1 MRPSSFGLILTPL
14 LLALTGCPG
23 ESKPGTSGGLKKIDQ
38 ETLVTIVTA
47 DDAKV
52 LDPHVTS
59 DGGNVKVINQIYETL
74 VGVDSKDVN
83 TLIPELAES
92 WVIADDA
99 KSIVFTIR
107 SGVTFQDGT
116 PLDAAA
122 CKLSLDRLR
131 KNGWE
136 LPSSPYAS
144 MFSQVEAMKAEGQTL
159 TISFKLAIA
168 PVALRNYTMFNSS
181 IVSPKVLETSKAMA
195 DLDAASLY
203 VTQHAAGTGGYKVDT
218 FDPAAKV
225 TRLVAYDGYW
235 GGAPKIQ
242 TLVFKSVPDEAK
254 RMEYLGEG
262 KRSAHIV
269 VDDVPRQHWEPLKT
283 SEFVTLH
290 TWWSLNVCYMGINGH
305 HEATKEL
312 EVRQAIQL
320 GVDREQLLPHYE
332 GTARPTYSLV
342 AQPMAEYDAKLRP
355 AGWDDDLEKRRAA
368 AKALLE
374 KVGAVGREVTI
385 YFPNQP
391 RPYLPRP
398 QKIADTV
405 RHSLNAIG
413 LKAKIQGEDKN
424 KLFPGIPSGEYELV
438 LIGWTTDNGHPDNFY
453 SPLADGADGKPGG
466 SNVSRV
472 FDAEIHEKIL
482 KAQQLQGADAK
493 TAYREIERLLQNKV
507 GGYAPLV
514 NTKVAIAY
522 SKSLSGF
529 EVNEL
534 AQYRFTKATLSQ

>member
-1 MRPSSFGLILTPL
+1 MRPSTTVALLTL
-14 LLALTGCPG
+14 SLSLTGCPG
-23 ESKPGTSGGLKKIDQ
+23 ESPNGSGGGLKKIDQ
-38 ETLVTIVTA
+38 DTLVTIVTG

-59 DGGNVKVINQIYETL
+59 DGGNVKVINQIFETL
-74 VGVDSKDVN
+74 VNVDPKDVN

-92 WVIADDA
+92 WTIPDDA

-107 SGVTFQDGT
+107 KATFQDGT

-131 KNGWE
+131 KEGFE

-144 MFSQVEAMKAEGQTL
+144 MFSQVESITADGQTL
-159 TISFKLAIA
+159 TVALKEPVA
-168 PVALRNYTMFNSS
+168 PVALRNFSMFNSS
-181 IVSPKVLETSKAMA
+181 IVSPKVIEASKKIA
-195 DLDAASLY
+195 DLDEASRY
-203 VTQHAAGTGGYKVDT
+203 VTENAVGTGAYKVDT

-225 TRLVAYDGYW
+225 TRLVAYENYW
-235 GGAPKIQ
+235 GGAPKIK
-242 TLVFKSVPDEAK
+242 TLIFKPVPDEAK
-254 RMEYLGEG
+254 RMNYLGEG
-262 KRSAHIV
+262 TKDSHIV
-269 VDDVPRQHWEPLKT
+269 VDDVPRQHWEPLST
-283 SEFVTLH
+283 STFITLH
-290 TWWSLNVCYMGINGH
+290 TWWSLNVCYMGINGK

-320 GVDREQLLPHYE
+320 GVDREQLLGHYE
-332 GTARPTYSLV
+332 GTARPTFSLV
-342 AQPMAEYDAKLRP
+342 AQPMAAYDAKLRP
-355 AGWDDDLEKRRAA
+355 QGWDDDLETRQATAR
-368 AKALLE
+368 ALLE

-398 QKIADTV
+398 KKIADTV
-405 RHSLNAIG
+405 RHGLNAIG

-424 KLFPGIPSGEYELV
+424 KLFPGIPSGTYELV

-453 SPLADGADGKPGG
+453 SPLADGADGEPGG

-472 FDAEIHEKIL
+472 FDPEIHAKIL
-482 KAQQLQGADAK
+482 AAQQVNEPAARVA
-493 TAYREIERLLQNKV
+493 AYREIETLLQNKV
-507 GGYAPLV
+507 AGYAPLV
-514 NTKVAIAY
+514 NTKIAIAY

-529 EVNEL
+529 VCNEL
-534 AQYRFTKATLSQ
+534 GQYRFNKATITQ

>member
-1 MRPSSFGLILTPL
+1 MHSRGLIVVLTAL
-14 LLALTGCPG
+14 LLAGCPG
-23 ESKPGTSGGLKKIDQ
+23 EGKPGTAGGLQKIDQ
-38 ETLVTIVTA
+38 NTLITIVTG

-59 DGGNVKVINQIYETL
+59 DGGNVKVINQIFETL
-74 VGVDSKDVN
+74 VGVSADDVN

-92 WVIADDA
+92 WTFGDDA

-107 SGVTFQDGT
+107 SGVTFQDGAA
-116 PLDAAA
+116 LDAAA

-131 KNGWE
+131 KDGFE

-144 MFSQVEAMKAEGQTL
+144 MFSQVAAIEAEGQTL
-159 TISFKLAIA
+159 TVALKSPVA
-168 PVALRNYTMFNSS
+168 PVALRNFSMFCSS
-181 IVSPKVLETSKAMA
+181 IVSPKVLEASKAIA
-195 DLDAASLY
+195 DLDAASLH
-203 VTQHAAGTGGYKVDT
+203 VTQNAIGTGGYTVDT

-225 TRLVAYDGYW
+225 TRLAAYDGYW
-235 GGAPKIQ
+235 GGTPSIK

-262 KRSAHIV
+262 KRDAQIL

-283 SEFVTLH
+283 STSVTLK
-290 TWWSLNVCYMGINGH
+290 TWWSLNVCYMGINGKH
-305 HEATKEL
+305 AATKEL

-320 GVDREQLLPHYE
+320 GIDRDQLLAHYE

-342 AQPMAEYDAKLRP
+342 AQPMADYDPKLRP
-355 AGWDDDLEKRRAA
+355 TGWDDDLETRRAT

-374 KVGAVGREVTI
+374 KVGAVGREVTV

-424 KLFPGIPSGEYELV
+424 KLFPGIPSGQYELV
-438 LIGWTTDNGHPDNFY
+438 LIGWTTDNGHADNFY
-453 SPLADGADGKPGG
+453 SPLADGADGEPGG

-472 FDAEIHEKIL
+472 FDPEIHGKIIA
-482 KAQQLQGADAK
+482 AQQLQGDAAR
-493 TAYREIERLLQNKV
+493 TAYREIESLLQNKV

-522 SKSLSGF
+522 SKSISGI
-529 EVNEL
+529 EINEL
-534 AQYRFTKATLSQ
+534 ARYRFTKATISK